1 MPKTLKKFEAD
12 QDVVKLQ
19 HLLSAQGYFV
29 ERMPEHGLFETVTH
43 ENVVLFQTQH
53 IDQNGKQLETDGVV
67 GDKTWW
73 ALLNPSGEF
82 QQNHINPFVPDG
94 LTPIRQQLLD
104 LLYLEHDRPV
114 FEVPD
119 GSNRSRDIDGYWGD
133 LGIKGHPWCCA
144 FVSWAL
150 HTVLNKYPI
159 SDKHHVGVQ
168 KMWDNARQL
177 GMQTPIA
184 KPGDIFIQ
192 IKSGGKGHTG
202 FVVGVSEDGNSI
214 YTVEG
219 NCGNRLKV
227 GMRHMDS
234 ISHYIDCLSDGQDE
248 TFSRKDFDVSELG
261 NLGTR

>member
-1 MPKTLKKFEAD
+1 LAD

-29 ERMPEHGLFETVTH
+29 DRIPEHGVFETVTH

-53 IDQNGKQLETDGVV
+53 IDKQGRQLKADGVV
-67 GDKTWW
+67 GDNTWW
-73 ALLNPSGEF
+73 ALSHPSGDS
-82 QQNHINPFVPDG
+82 QRNHIQAFIPEG
-94 LTPIRQQLLD
+94 LTTIRNQLLET
-104 LLYLEHDRPV
+104 LYLEHEKPV

-119 GSNRSRDIDGYWGD
+119 GSNRSGDIDGYWGNT
-133 LGIKGHPWCCA
+133 GIKGYPWCCA

-150 HTVLNKYPI
+150 FTVLNDYPI
-159 SDKHHVGVQ
+159 SGKHHVGVQ
-168 KMWDNARQL
+168 KMWNEARSA
-177 GMQTPIA
+177 GMQTLVP

-202 FVVGVSEDGNSI
+202 FVAGISENGASI

-219 NCGNRLKV
+219 NCGNRLKI
-227 GMRHMDS
+227 GIRDKES
-234 ISHYIDCLSDGQDE
+234 INFYIDCLDDGQSED
-248 TFSRKDFDVSELG
+248 FSRQDFNVDKVG